1 MLKMI
6 KKKTFFLLMI
16 GLFSLVFVQ
25 PSMATL
31 VTLQPGP
38 ADGKDAHI
46 AASDPTTNFG
56 TLDVLTVNW
65 GAGNADKGLLEFDLT
80 SLAGVN
86 IIDATLSLYHLVNR
100 DGDATF
106 GLFRNTTAWDE
117 MTVTWDSAPAYDAAP
132 ASLLNI
138 TDTNS
143 GVWRD
148 WDVTALVQGW
158 TSGTYDNYGMTLSR
172 VDQSNSH
179 IYFTSSDR
187 YSSTSSLV
195 PVLTINYNTSV
206 VPEPSTYLLLGSGL
220 AGLAFWRRRQK
231 SKG

>member
-31 VTLQPGP
+31 VTLQP

-46 AASDPTTNFG
+46 AALDPTTNYGAFEYLTANWTG
-56 TLDVLTVNW
+56 TGSID
-65 GAGNADKGLLEFDLT
+65 DKGLLEFDLT
-80 SLAGVN
+80 SLAGAN
-86 IIDATLSLYHLVNR
+86 IIDATLSFYHVFNS
-100 DGDATF
+100 GNGATF
-106 GLFRNTTAWDE
+106 DLFRNTAAWDE
-117 MTVTWDSAPAYDAAP
+117 AAVTWDSAPAYDAVSA
-132 ASLLNI
+132 ASLSISDDNV
-138 TDTNS
+138 

-148 WDVTALVQGW
+148 WDITALVQGW
-158 TSGTYDNYGMTLSR
+158 TSGTYDNYGMTFSR
-172 VDQSNSH
+172 VDQSNSD
-179 IYFTSSDR
+179 IYFASSDN
-187 YSSTSSLV
+187 TT
-195 PVLTINYNTSV
+195 PAWAPKLTINYDSGNNV

-231 SKG
+231 SRG